1 MNPLEANENVKALR
15 KRAIK
20 SFLDVFVLA
29 EIQERPLSGYDIVGI
44 LHKRFDVYFSP
55 GTVYSLLFSLERNGL
70 VQGTTNSRKRVY
82 ALTEKGEQTLE
93 TVATSNGKILNLL
106 GDMLGSVTN

>member
-1 MNPLEANENVKALR
+1 MNPNKANENVKALR

-29 EIQERPLSGYDIVGI
+29 EIQEKPLSGYDIVCI
-44 LHKRFDVYFSP
+44 IHKRFNVHFSP

-70 VQGTTNSRKRVY
+70 VTGRMNSRKRVY

-93 TVATSNGKILNLL
+93 TVATANGKILNLL
-106 GDMLGSVTN
+106 GDVLGSAAN